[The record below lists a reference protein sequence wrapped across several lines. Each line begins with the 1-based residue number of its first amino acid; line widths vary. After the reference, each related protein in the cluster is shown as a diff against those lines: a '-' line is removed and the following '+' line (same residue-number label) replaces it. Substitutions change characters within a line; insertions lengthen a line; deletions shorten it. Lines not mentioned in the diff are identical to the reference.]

1 MEYMHRPVLLKQALE
16 FLNIKAGGTYIDGT
30 VGGGG
35 HSAAILERLTEG
47 GRLLGID
54 FDNAA
59 LEAASNRLSEVGSN
73 AELVLV
79 QGNFAEMES
88 ICMEAGINEVDGV
101 LLDIGVSSYQLDNP
115 ERGFSYNQDGRL
127 DMRMDTNSK
136 LDAFTVVNS
145 YDRERLARVI
155 FKYGEEKWASRIAK
169 FIVEEREKGKIET
182 TGQLVNIIKAAI
194 PASARRN
201 GPHPAKRTFQAIRIE
216 VNREIENLEK
226 GLEGAIRL
234 LRPGGR
240 ICVITFHSL
249 EDRVVKNKFRD
260 LSSPCACP
268 SGTAVCNCGRKPVV
282 RCVTKKPVT
291 ADETEKAENS
301 RSRSAKLR
309 VAEKEG

>member
-1 MEYMHRPVLLKQALE
+1 MEYMHRPVLLKQTLE
-16 FLNIKAGGTYIDGT
+16 FLNIKPGGTYIDGT
-30 VGGGG
+30 IGGGG

-54 FDNAA
+54 FDNEA
-59 LEAASNRLSEVGSN
+59 LEAARRRLSEIGSN

-115 ERGFSYNQDGRL
+115 ERGFSYNQDGKL
-127 DMRMDTNSK
+127 DMRMDTSSE

-260 LSSPCACP
+260 RHYHAPARRERRF
-268 SGTAVCNCGRKPVV
+268 A
-282 RCVTKKPVT
+282 T
-291 ADETEKAENS
+291 ADGSLSYDVS
-301 RSRSAKLR
+301 RKNP
-309 VAEKEG
+309 

>member
-35 HSAAILERLTEG
+35 HSAAILERLAEG

-59 LEAASNRLSEVGSN
+59 LEAARNRLSEVGSN

-136 LDAFTVVNS
+136 LDAFTV
-145 YDRERLARVI
+145 
-155 FKYGEEKWASRIAK
+155 
-169 FIVEEREKGKIET
+169 GK
-182 TGQLVNIIKAAI
+182 QL
-194 PASARRN
+194 
-201 GPHPAKRTFQAIRIE
+201 
-216 VNREIENLEK
+216 
-226 GLEGAIRL
+226 
-234 LRPGGR
+234 
-240 ICVITFHSL
+240 
-249 EDRVVKNKFRD
+249 
-260 LSSPCACP
+260 
-268 SGTAVCNCGRKPVV
+268 
-282 RCVTKKPVT
+282 
-291 ADETEKAENS
+291 
-301 RSRSAKLR
+301 
-309 VAEKEG
+309 

>member
-1 MEYMHRPVLLKQALE
+1 MEYMHRPVLLKQTLE
-16 FLNIKAGGTYIDGT
+16 FLNIKPGGTYIDGT

-127 DMRMDTNSK
+127 DMRMDTNSE

-145 YDRERLARVI
+145 YDREQLARVI

-169 FIVEEREKGKIET
+169 FIVEERGKGKIET
-182 TGQLVNIIKAAI
+182 TGQLVDIIKAAI
-194 PASARRN
+194 PASARRE

-216 VNREIENLEK
+216 VNREFENLEK
-226 GLEGAIRL
+226 GLESAIRL
-234 LRPGGR
+234 LKPRGR

-249 EDRVVKNKFRD
+249 EDRAVKNKFRD
-260 LSSPCACP
+260 LSSPCVCP
-268 SGTAVCNCGRKPVV
+268 PGMAVCNCGRKPVV

-291 ADETEKAENS
+291 ADETEKAENP